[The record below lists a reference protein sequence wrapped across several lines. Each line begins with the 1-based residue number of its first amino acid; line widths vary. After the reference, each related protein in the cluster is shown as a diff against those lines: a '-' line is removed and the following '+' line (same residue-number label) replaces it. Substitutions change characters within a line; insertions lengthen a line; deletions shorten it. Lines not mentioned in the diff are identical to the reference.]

1 MVEQNLNENKKIFE
15 YVIEVF
21 GKENKSSIR
30 KDSEQGGTS
39 GYGFDILSCQ
49 DSPFERVTSYSTIA
63 LSDFYI
69 GKDGNGIPL
78 GVELVGACDTMFGD
92 FFEIIKTSA
101 YMILEN
107 HQFCPPGT
115 ILKDAVKCSPNSPMK
130 HVLLANPFGWKCE
143 LESLYF
149 QNKTVAWL
157 FIVPISDTEMKYA
170 KMNGIDALENLFEQ
184 KQIDTY
190 DLNRK
195 SVV

>member
-1 MVEQNLNENKKIFE
+1 MAERDLDVNEKIFD

-21 GKENKSSIR
+21 GKDNKISVR
-30 KDSEQGGTS
+30 KDSEQGGAS

-49 DSPFERVTSYSTIA
+49 DSPFERVMSYSTIA
-63 LSDFYI
+63 LSDFFI

-78 GVELVGACDTMFGD
+78 GVELVGACDTKFGD
-92 FFEIIKTSA
+92 FWEIIKTSA
-101 YMILEN
+101 YIIVEN

-115 ILKDAVKCSPNSPMK
+115 ILSDAVKCSHETTMK
-130 HVLLANPFGWKCE
+130 HVLLANPFGWERE

-149 QNKTVAWL
+149 QIKTVAWL
-157 FIVPISDTEMKYA
+157 LVVPISDAEMKYA
-170 KMNGIDALENLFEQ
+170 KKHGVDALESLFEQ
-184 KQIDTY
+184 KQLDIF